1 MKPTIELEL
10 DLSKEEQELLQKV
23 QQQHGLNSIEE
34 TAAMLFKRKMID
46 VMYQLTGD
54 VGQPKWL
61 LK

>member
-10 DLSKEEQELLQKV
+10 DLTEQERETLQKV

-34 TAAMLFKRKMID
+34 TAAMLFKHKMLD

-54 VGQPKWL
+54 VGQPSWL